1 MLPDE
6 SLVRILRC
14 NDPVNAIA
22 ITPDGKKASSSSS
35 WTLKVWDLQ
44 TGRCIAILADDIYNG
59 ALYAV
64 AIAPDGQTVVSGS
77 HDFPLQVW
85 DLQTGTLISNLTEH
99 YPLVTSLA
107 ITSDGRTV
115 VSGSCDCTLNEWDL
129 QTGIVI
135 STLKGHNRSVYA
147 VAITP
152 DGKIEL
158 APL

>member
-14 NDPVNAIA
+14 NDPVNAVA

-35 WTLKVWDLQ
+35 WTLKV
-44 TGRCIAILADDIYNG
+44 
-59 ALYAV
+59 
-64 AIAPDGQTVVSGS
+64 
-77 HDFPLQVW
+77 
-85 DLQTGTLISNLTEH
+85 
-99 YPLVTSLA
+99 
-107 ITSDGRTV
+107 
-115 VSGSCDCTLNEWDL
+115 WDL